1 MSRKVIHTVLIEKTG
16 LRKEI
21 YEVNNPKVDTN
32 KLVQGQKYLVEYKL
46 LNKEKSNFMIYL
58 EATESFRTLIFQH
71 PTEMFRTIGIPLMNI
86 NFLTEVD

>member
-86 NFLTEVD
+86 NFLTEVE